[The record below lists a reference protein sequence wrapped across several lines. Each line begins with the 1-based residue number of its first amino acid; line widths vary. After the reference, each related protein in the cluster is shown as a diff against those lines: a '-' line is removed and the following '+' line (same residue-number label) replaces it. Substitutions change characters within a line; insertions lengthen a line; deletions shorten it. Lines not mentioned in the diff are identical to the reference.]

1 MAQKKT
7 GAKRLTSK
15 ATKKTGRN
23 RTAQKKTG
31 AKRPTSKATKKTA
44 KNRTTA
50 RPTAQKRSLRKKEAE
65 ETLRKD
71 AEKVKPGD
79 VEKMLKKSKEIQ
91 EKFETETPLAK
102 FLDDLKLLFAIVR
115 DYWNGK
121 YREIPYWSI
130 VAIVAA
136 LLYVLNPFDLIP
148 DIIPVIGYVDDAAVV
163 AACLRLV
170 RKDLHKYKK
179 WRETNAG

>member
-7 GAKRLTSK
+7 GARQP
-15 ATKKTGRN
+15 R
-23 RTAQKKTG
+23 
-31 AKRPTSKATKKTA
+31 SKATKKTA
-44 KNRTTA
+44 KNRVAQKKTRAKRSTSKATKRTAKNRRTA
-50 RPTAQKRSLRKKEAE
+50 RPTIQKRSVSKKEAE
-65 ETLRKD
+65 ETLRKK

-79 VEKMLKKSKEIQ
+79 VEKMLKKSEEIQ
-91 EKFETETPLAK
+91 EKFETGAPLAK

-163 AACLRLV
+163 AVCLAQV
-170 RKDLHKYKK
+170 REDLHKYKK
-179 WRETNAG
+179 WTQTNGG